1 MSDTSDSSQ
10 TTHILIGTAGHI
22 DHGKTRLVGR
32 LTNVNTD
39 RLPEE
44 KTRGISIDLGFAHW
58 DAGPFRFGVVD
69 VPGHERFVK
78 NMVAGATGINL
89 ALLVIAADDCVMPQT
104 REHLEIM
111 DLLGVRHGLIAVTK
125 MDLVEPDFL
134 ELIQAEIEELV
145 EGTFLENCPLMPV
158 SSETGNGIEEL
169 KQAITQTAQQV
180 QSNRFNGFFR
190 MPIDRAFS
198 IDGHGT
204 IVTGSV
210 LSGNLQAGEKL
221 ELLPDK
227 RELRVR
233 SVQTH
238 KSQAEQGGAR
248 QRTAIN
254 LANIKPAEVPR
265 GCELATPGC
274 LQPTTRLLVE
284 LRTLPSSPIV
294 LKDRSELGLHLGT
307 REELARLVL
316 KGKQLKPGEAAY
328 AELRLRKPIVAMH
341 DQKFILRRV
350 SPARTVAGGRV
361 LDASLPPAIRIRNID
376 SYGSQIADPD
386 PRARLSFVLSQ
397 MDTVPEARG
406 ELVARVNI
414 EVAELDQLVEDLLQ
428 DGVLRRI
435 AGRDRNLVMH
445 ADRLAQVCRSVL
457 RTIRQEIERHQPRR
471 SLPRERLLSA
481 CSEIARPEILDL
493 VFERLRK
500 DKTLVRVGDNLGP
513 ADAQVQLSR
522 NQRNILSQILEQ
534 VTQSGITPP
543 TAKEL
548 AAAHGQSLA
557 QIEDLLTVAAEDGL
571 LIKVSAD
578 MHFAPESL
586 EAARQSLASY
596 LDEHQQATL
605 SALRE
610 AWGISRKFAVP
621 LCEYFDNLQLTIR
634 DADQRRAGPQLS
646 EPLRF

>member
-1 MSDTSDSSQ
+1 MSTASESSE

-58 DAGPFRFGVVD
+58 DSGQFRFGVVD

-111 DLLGVRHGLIAVTK
+111 HLLGVRHGLIAITK
-125 MDLVEPDFL
+125 MDLVDPDFL

-158 SSETGNGIEEL
+158 SSETGEGIEEL
-169 KQAITQTAQQV
+169 KQAITQTAHQV
-180 QSNRFNGFFR
+180 QANRFDGFFR

-210 LSGNLQAGEKL
+210 LSGSLQAGEKL
-221 ELLPDK
+221 ELLPDE
-227 RELRVR
+227 REVRVR
-233 SVQTH
+233 SVQSH
-238 KSQAEQGGAR
+238 RSQAEQGGAR

-265 GCELATPGC
+265 GCELVSPGC
-274 LQPTTRLLVE
+274 LQPTRRMLVE
-284 LRTLPSSPIV
+284 LQALPSSPIV

-316 KGKQLKPGEAAY
+316 KGKQLKPGETTY
-328 AELRLRKPIVAMH
+328 AELRVRNPIVAAH
-341 DQKFILRRV
+341 DQRFILRRV
-350 SPARTVAGGRV
+350 SPARTVGGGRI

-376 SYGSQIADPD
+376 HYGSQLADAD
-386 PRARLSFVLSQ
+386 PRARLSFILSQ
-397 MDTVPEARG
+397 MDSVPETRNA
-406 ELVARVNI
+406 LVSRINI
-414 EVAELDQLVEDLLQ
+414 EATELDQLIEDLLQ

-435 AGRDRNLVMH
+435 SGRDRNLVMH
-445 ADRLAQVCRSVL
+445 ADRLEQVCRSVL
-457 RTIRQEIERHQPRR
+457 RTIREEIERHQPRR

-481 CSEIARPEILDL
+481 CSEIARAEVLDVVL
-493 VFERLRK
+493 ERLIK
-500 DKTLVRVGDNLGP
+500 DKTLVRVGPNLGP

-522 NQRNILSQILEQ
+522 NQRNILAQILEQ
-534 VTQSGITPP
+534 VNSAGITPP

-548 AAAHGQSLA
+548 ANVHQQSLN
-557 QIEDLLTVAAEDGL
+557 QISDLLTVAAEDGL
-571 LIKVSAD
+571 LIKVSND
-578 MHFAPESL
+578 MHFSPESL
-586 EAARQSLASY
+586 EQARQQLAAY
-596 LDEHQQATL
+596 LEEHQQATL

-610 AWGISRKFAVP
+610 AWGISRKYAVP

-634 DADQRRAGPQLS
+634 EADQRRAGPSLS
-646 EPLRF
+646 TPLTF